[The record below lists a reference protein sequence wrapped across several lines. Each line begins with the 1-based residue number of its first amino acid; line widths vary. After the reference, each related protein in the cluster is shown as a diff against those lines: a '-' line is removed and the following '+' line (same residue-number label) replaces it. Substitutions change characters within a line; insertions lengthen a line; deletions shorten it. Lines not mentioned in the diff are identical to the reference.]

1 MSEGSRF
8 LDFARNDKTQNL
20 LLRYFHRAEVYF
32 PIDASRERFDGAAVL
47 IGLSEAA
54 PGAAASASVASAKED
69 CFAQVPSPRKCAGFR
84 VEELCRRGYDMVA
97 VNP

>member
-8 LDFARNDKTQNL
+8 LDFARNDKTQNF

-32 PIDASRERFDGAAVL
+32 PIDVSRERFDCAAVL

-54 PGAAASASVASAKED
+54 PDAAASASVASAKED
-69 CFAQVPSPRKCAGFR
+69 CFAQSSITSEMRWLSC
-84 VEELCRRGYDMVA
+84 
-97 VNP
+97 